1 MATRGHTDLSGLY
14 YPEIMVKPSV
24 MLPTRAMTGII
35 VLLLPESVLMSM
47 AYATTKGHGD
57 VHGLCFS
64 LNPNK
69 CLWAVLSLGVSV
81 ESVLPP
87 KVILLHE
94 VWAVSEDL
102 AYVHSLTT
110 AGDYVCDL
118 CCHQKPYGGP

>member
-1 MATRGHTDLSGLY
+1 MRGLY
-14 YPEIMVKPSV
+14 YPETMVKPTL
-24 MLPTRAMTGII
+24 MLPTRAMTGIT

-69 CLWAVLSLGVSV
+69 CLWAVLSLGVPGEWV
-81 ESVLPP
+81 PPP
-87 KVILLHE
+87 KSILLYE

-102 AYVHSLTT
+102 AYVHSLYYSR
-110 AGDYVCDL
+110 GL
-118 CCHQKPYGGP
+118 CS